1 MGKLVYQRVKRHL
14 KEEKVS
20 NDFKKR
26 VHSEEA
32 IDRALVD
39 FLRLK
44 IERAETTLRNI

>member
-1 MGKLVYQRVKRHL
+1 MGKIVYQRVKRHL

-20 NDFKKR
+20 NDFKNR

-39 FLRLK
+39 FLKLK
-44 IERAETTLRNI
+44 IERAETTLKHV